1 MLRLTAIAFVTTVLG
16 GSVALSGEHES
27 AEAKKLQGEW
37 QAVEIQAKGKTST
50 KDDGDVKNL
59 RFVIKGDGITIPNP
73 SEEGKERKQT
83 FKVNAAKSPKEMD
96 ITSLDGQEKDK
107 TAACIYKLDKD
118 RLTICIPYFT
128 ENPSVRPTEFKAGAN
143 DGIMLITLE
152 RVKSK

>member
-1 MLRLTAIAFVTTVLG
+1 MFRLTPIAFVTIVFG
-16 GSVALSGEHES
+16 GSAGLSGERVS

-37 QAVEIQAKGKTST
+37 QAVEIQVKGKTST
-50 KDDGDVKNL
+50 KDDSDVKNL
-59 RFVIKGDGITIPNP
+59 RFVIKGDGITIPHP

-83 FKVNAAKSPKEMD
+83 FKVNPAKSPMEID
-96 ITSLDGQEKDK
+96 ITSLDGEEKNK
-107 TAACIYKLDKD
+107 TSACIYKLDKD

>member
-1 MLRLTAIAFVTTVLG
+1 MFRLTTIALVTLVFG
-16 GSVALSGEHES
+16 GSAALSGERVN

-50 KDDGDVKNL
+50 KDDSEVKNL
-59 RFVIKGDGITIPNP
+59 RFVIKGDGITIPHP

-83 FKVNAAKSPKEMD
+83 FKVNSAKSPKEID

-107 TAACIYKLDKD
+107 TSACIYKLDKD

-128 ENPSVRPTEFKAGAN
+128 ENPSVRPTEFKARAN